1 MFTHNGYNMFDWN
14 KYAIPNVTPDW
25 RERTYR
31 EDTSTR
37 GGLNPCKKYADGRQ
51 KRRLQKKAKNGGR
64 K

>member
-1 MFTHNGYNMFDWN
+1 MFTDSYKYFDWN
-14 KYAIPNVTPDW
+14 KYTTVRNVTPDW
-25 RERTYR
+25 REKNHR

-51 KRRLQKKAKNGGR
+51 KRRLQKAKNGGR